1 MAFADSTLLAV
12 KLCSGAFGLGHL
24 GPPIFRGH
32 SGQGHSD
39 WGHLGPPIFRGHSGQ
54 GHSDWGHLGPPIFR
68 GHSGQGHSDWG
79 IMLWNDL
86 TERMDGKGNS
96 E

>member
-54 GHSDWGHLGPPIFR
+54 GHSDWG
-68 GHSGQGHSDWG
+68 

>member
-39 WGHLGPPIFRGHSGQ
+39 WG
-54 GHSDWGHLGPPIFR
+54 
-68 GHSGQGHSDWG
+68 